1 MKYENLKDG
10 TCSPDICLF
19 HMRWNQCECFGK
31 PLLVFAESHP
41 CPPMRKVIRERLSS
55 VMSDCGMF
63 CVLVLFKFEMV
74 YVVLPPSLRNARTRC
89 EGSMFYVWGMP
100 ATWCVLVLANIP
112 VMI

>member
-1 MKYENLKDG
+1 M
-10 TCSPDICLF
+10 PF

-112 VMI
+112 VYDMMFFWDKVSL